1 MWFWQKR
8 LLSRN
13 DHGRCT
19 EALAR
24 ALAPPHMGV
33 SRALAGVLAP
43 QMGVSR
49 ALAALWT
56 RACEAAVTE
65 VQHFAAKSSNALGGK
80 APLGDSQASA
90 QL

>member
-1 MWFWQKR
+1 MGV
-8 LLSRN
+8 SRALTARTALA
-13 DHGRCT
+13 GV
-19 EALAR
+19 LAR
-24 ALAPPHMGV
+24 ALAP
-33 SRALAGVLAP
+33 
-43 QMGVSR
+43 QMGVYR

-65 VQHFAAKSSNALGGK
+65 VRHFAAKSSNALGGK

>member
-1 MWFWQKR
+1 
-8 LLSRN
+8 
-13 DHGRCT
+13 
-19 EALAR
+19 
-24 ALAPPHMGV
+24 MGV
-33 SRALAGVLAP
+33 SRALAARTARPGVLARALAPKMGMSRALARALAP

-65 VQHFAAKSSNALGGK
+65 VRHFAAKSSNALGGK